1 MSKYEGKITNQGAQK
16 VEAPF
21 KMPKSK
27 PGKVKIGKDLRTKG
41 K

>member
-16 VEAPF
+16 VEAPI

-27 PGKVKIGKDLRTKG
+27 PAKIKTGKDLRTKG

>member
-16 VEAPF
+16 IDAPF

-27 PGKVKIGKDLRTKG
+27 AGKVKTGKDLRTKS